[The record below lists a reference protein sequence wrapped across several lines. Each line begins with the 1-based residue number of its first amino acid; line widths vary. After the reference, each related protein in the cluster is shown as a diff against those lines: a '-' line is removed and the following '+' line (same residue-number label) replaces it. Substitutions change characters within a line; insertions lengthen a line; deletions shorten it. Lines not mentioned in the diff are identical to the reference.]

1 MAKDC
6 EDSPLDAGLNAPLKR
21 KEWVKPRVL
30 RTVAGG
36 AENSIQNNVKDGQF
50 TKS

>member
-6 EDSPLDAGLNAPLKR
+6 ENSPLDAGLGSPCIR
-21 KEWVKPRVL
+21 RQWVKPKIMK
-30 RTVAGG
+30 TVAGS